1 MKVKPSMSRY
11 KQQWGSATVEMAI
24 ILPLLLLLVFGTAEF
39 GLALYRQEV
48 LTNASRE
55 GARAGV
61 VLATPAVTIAQ
72 IQTVVNNYLTNA
84 GWNAAL
90 ATVTAT
96 GAGGAFGT
104 NVTVTVTFN
113 TSFSILSGLVPG
125 LPATKTLRAQ
135 TVMRHE

>member
-24 ILPLLLLLVFGTAEF
+24 ILPLLLLLVFGIAEF
-39 GLALYRQEV
+39 GIALYRQEV

-55 GARAGV
+55 GARAGI
-61 VLATPAVTIAQ
+61 VLSTPAVTTAQ
-72 IQTVVNNYLTNA
+72 IQNAVTNYLTSA

-104 NVTVTVTFN
+104 PVTVTVTYD
-113 TSFSILSGLVPG
+113 TPFSVLSGLVPG
-125 LPATKTLRAQ
+125 IPATKTLTAQ

>member
-1 MKVKPSMSRY
+1 MSRY
-11 KQQWGSATVEMAI
+11 KQQCGSATVEMAI

-39 GLALYRQEV
+39 GIALYRQEV

-55 GARAGV
+55 GARAGI
-61 VLATPAVTIAQ
+61 VLSTPAVTTAQ
-72 IQTVVNNYLTNA
+72 IQSAVTNYLTSA

-104 NVTVTVTFN
+104 NVTVTVTYD
-113 TSFSILSGLVPG
+113 TSFSVLNALVPG
-125 LPATKTLRAQ
+125 IPATKTLTGQ

>member
-1 MKVKPSMSRY
+1 
-11 KQQWGSATVEMAI
+11 MALV
-24 ILPLLLLLVFGTAEF
+24 LPLLLLLVFGIAEF
-39 GLALYRQEV
+39 GIALYRQEV

-55 GARAGV
+55 GARAGI
-61 VLATPAVTIAQ
+61 VLSTPPVTTAQ
-72 IQTVVNNYLTNA
+72 IQSVVTNYLTNA

-135 TVMRHE
+135 TIMRHE

>member
-1 MKVKPSMSRY
+1 MKVKRSMSRY
-11 KQQWGSATVEMAI
+11 KQQRGSATVEMAI
-24 ILPLLLLLVFGTAEF
+24 VLPLLLLLVFGVAEF
-39 GLALYRQEV
+39 GIALYRQEV

-55 GARAGV
+55 GARAGIV
-61 VLATPAVTIAQ
+61 VSTPPITTAQ
-72 IQTVVNNYLTNA
+72 IQNAVTNYLTSA

-104 NVTVTVTFN
+104 NVTVTVTYD
-113 TSFSILSGLVPG
+113 TSFSVLGGLVPG
-125 LPATKTLRAQ
+125 IPATKTLTAQ

>member
-1 MKVKPSMSRY
+1 MSRY
-11 KQQWGSATVEMAI
+11 KQQCGSATVEMAI

-39 GLALYRQEV
+39 GIALYRQEV

-55 GARAGV
+55 GARAGI
-61 VLATPAVTIAQ
+61 VLSTPAVTTAQ
-72 IQTVVNNYLTNA
+72 IQSAVTNYLTSA

-96 GAGGAFGT
+96 GAGGAFGA
-104 NVTVTVTFN
+104 NVTVTVTYD
-113 TSFSILSGLVPG
+113 TSFSVLNALVPG
-125 LPATKTLRAQ
+125 IPAVKTLTGQ

>member
-1 MKVKPSMSRY
+1 MSRY
-11 KQQWGSATVEMAI
+11 KQQCGSATVEMAI
-24 ILPLLLLLVFGTAEF
+24 VLPLLLVLVFGIVEF
-39 GLALYRQEV
+39 GVALYRQEV

-55 GARAGV
+55 GARAGI
-61 VLATPAVTIAQ
+61 VLSTPPVTTAQ
-72 IQTVVNNYLTNA
+72 IQSVVTNYLTSV

-96 GAGGAFGT
+96 GAGGAFGS

-125 LPATKTLRAQ
+125 ILATKTLRAQ

>member
-1 MKVKPSMSRY
+1 MSRY
-11 KQQWGSATVEMAI
+11 KQQCGSATVEMAI

-39 GLALYRQEV
+39 GIALYRQEV

-55 GARAGV
+55 GARAGI
-61 VLATPAVTIAQ
+61 VLSTPAVTTAQ
-72 IQTVVNNYLTNA
+72 IQSAVTNYLTSA

-96 GAGGAFGT
+96 GAGGAFGDD
-104 NVTVTVTFN
+104 VTVTVTFN
-113 TSFSILSGLVPG
+113 TSFSILSALVPG
-125 LPATKTLRAQ
+125 IPATKTLTAQ